1 MRSTLILKSGGKSH
15 LNLKKIK
22 DIAMRTFGSEK
33 NYAVWNNQ
41 ITETLLQER
50 TTAARFPINPDEVIP
65 RYLKAAKVQKS
76 RTDDSAEVFTPYSI
90 IKRMNDSVH
99 KDFQGTREEFIKR
112 RELEITCGEAPFLTT
127 RYDAASGEE
136 IPIENRTGLLDRKLH
151 CIPDIEDGVDE
162 EKYAE
167 AASEALKAVYG
178 YEMQY
183 DSLFLAR
190 RNLLMTTIEH
200 YVDRFGTEPEYE
212 QVVKW
217 ATIISYNLICMDGL
231 TMCLPKTNIPAKVMD
246 WEIGKFER
254 FDGKETSQ
262 Y

>member
-1 MRSTLILKSGGKSH
+1 
-15 LNLKKIK
+15 
-22 DIAMRTFGSEK
+22 MRTFGTEK
-33 NYAVWNNQ
+33 NYAVWSNQ
-41 ITETLLQER
+41 ITEILMQER
-50 TTAARFPINPDEVIP
+50 TTATRFPINPDEVMP

-76 RTDDSAEVFTPYSI
+76 RTDDSAEVFTPYAI
-90 IKRMNDSVH
+90 VKMMNDSVH
-99 KDFQGTREEFIKR
+99 KDFSGTIEEFIKQ
-112 RELEITCGEAPFLTT
+112 REQEITCGEAPYLTT

-136 IPIENRTGLLDRKLH
+136 IAIEDRTGLLDRKLH
-151 CIPDIEDGVDE
+151 CIPSIEDGVDE

-167 AASEALKAVYG
+167 AATEALKAVYG

-200 YVDRFGTEPEYE
+200 YVDRFEAEPEYE

-231 TMCLPKTNIPAKVMD
+231 SMCLPETNIPAKVMD

-254 FDGKETSQ
+254 YDGKETSQ